1 MPRSKTYRGGWMRCH
16 GSSEFSGIGMTSQ
29 RTRDRMVGRLAEA
42 GIVDTRVLDVMAR
55 EPRHLFL
62 DEALSHRAYED
73 TSLPIG
79 YGQTLSQPWMVARM
93 SELVLAAEPASVLE
107 IGTGSGYQTLIL
119 SRLVAKVWSLE
130 RILALQSRARIR
142 LARLGAHNTRLRLT
156 DGAHGWP
163 EAAPF
168 DVILLTACASELPVA
183 LLSQLSESGVLIA
196 PLEDSDGSQ
205 WLTCVQRHGDSY
217 AHQRLE
223 RVRFVPL
230 LEGVIR

>member
-1 MPRSKTYRGGWMRCH
+1 MRCH
-16 GSSEFSGIGMTSQ
+16 ESLEFTGIGMTSQ
-29 RTRDRMVGRLAEA
+29 RTRDRMVGRLIES
-42 GIVDTRVLDVMAR
+42 GIQDWRVLDVMAR

-79 YGQTLSQPWMVARM
+79 HGQTLSQPWIVARM
-93 SELVLAAEPASVLE
+93 SELVLAAEPRNVLE

-119 SRLVAKVWSLE
+119 SRLVEQVWSLE
-130 RILALQSRARIR
+130 RIQVLQSRARGRLNR
-142 LARLGAHNTRLRLT
+142 LAAHNVRLRLS

-168 DVILLTACASELPVA
+168 DVILLTACASELPSA
-183 LLSQLSESGVLIA
+183 LLAQLSEDGVLIT
-196 PLEDSDGSQ
+196 PLEDNEGNQ
-205 WLTCVQRHGDSY
+205 WLTRVQRQGEGFD
-217 AHQRLE
+217 HQRLE

>member
-1 MPRSKTYRGGWMRCH
+1 MRCH
-16 GSSEFSGIGMTSQ
+16 EPGELSGIGMTSQ
-29 RTRDRMVGRLAEA
+29 RTRDRMVARLVGA
-42 GIVDTRVLDVMAR
+42 GIKNQRVLEVMAR

-79 YGQTLSQPWMVARM
+79 HGQTLSQPWMVARM
-93 SELVLAAEPASVLE
+93 SELALKEEPVQVLE

-119 SRLVAKVWSLE
+119 SRLVNKVWSLE
-130 RILALQSRARIR
+130 RIRVHHVRARSR
-142 LARLGAHNTRLRLT
+142 LARLGAYNARLRLS

-168 DVILLTACASELPVA
+168 DVILLTACASELPEA
-183 LLSQLSESGVLIA
+183 LLAQLSDTGVLIT

-205 WLTCVQRHGDSY
+205 WLTRVQRHGSTY
-217 AHQRLE
+217 EYQRLE
-223 RVRFVPL
+223 QVRFVPL